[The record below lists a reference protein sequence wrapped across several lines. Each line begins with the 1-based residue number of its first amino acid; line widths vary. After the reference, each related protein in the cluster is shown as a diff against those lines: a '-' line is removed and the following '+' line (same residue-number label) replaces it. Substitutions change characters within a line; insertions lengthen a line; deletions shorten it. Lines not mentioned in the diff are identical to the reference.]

1 MAHLQPRDIFTQSA
15 PRPIVIWRGILCS
28 RICNISTAAV
38 FAREFAPADSLSLP
52 QPLDSVDTTGH
63 TQSLTAPFH
72 MECVLHDTNARENPQ
87 YFWGYVDPDYRCVY
101 GEGIT
106 PVHARVL
113 RCLGRDR
120 GSDRRRRRDR
130 FRLVGI
136 RTSLNSRISAERY

>member
-63 TQSLTAPFH
+63 THSLTAPFH
-72 MECVLHDTNARENPQ
+72 MECVLHDTHARANPQ
-87 YFWGYVDPDYRCVY
+87 YFWGYVEPDCRCTRRACRALLLCV
-101 GEGIT
+101 
-106 PVHARVL
+106 R
-113 RCLGRDR
+113 GRDPAGAGPCFALSVP
-120 GSDRRRRRDR
+120 GSRKRPHTTPR
-130 FRLVGI
+130 
-136 RTSLNSRISAERY
+136 